1 MSLTYSSYLQL
12 DKLLDLQ
19 QPRPGELE
27 HDEMLFVIIHQV
39 YELWFKEV
47 LHELDY
53 LVVLLKSNRTSQ
65 AMHTLKRVLKIF
77 KTLVSQLDIL
87 ETMTPIEFLTFRERL
102 ETASGF
108 QSFQFRELE
117 FALGAKNAGW
127 ISHYPPDSDAHRRL
141 QRRLVEPSLW
151 HIFLE
156 YLKENGY
163 PVPDELLDR
172 DVHLQTEPSEAVQD
186 ILIQIYKENPKV
198 AGVCEGLVDFDEGIQ
213 EWRYRHVKMV
223 ERTIGTKRGT
233 GGSEGVG
240 YLRETLFNPIFP
252 DLWAIRAK
260 L

>member
-1 MSLTYSSYLQL
+1 MALTYSNYLQL

-27 HDEMLFVIIHQV
+27 HDEMLFIIIHQV

-53 LVVLLKSNRTSQ
+53 LVLLLQTNKTAQ

-108 QSFQFRELE
+108 QSYQFRELE
-117 FALGAKNAGW
+117 FALGAKNSGW
-127 ISHYPPDSDAHRRL
+127 TNRYPLDSDAYQRLERRL
-141 QRRLVEPSLW
+141 NEPSLW
-151 HIFLE
+151 HNFLE
-156 YLKENGY
+156 YLVEKGYLIPREQLDRPVQQPTKPSEN
-163 PVPDELLDR
+163 VQELL
-172 DVHLQTEPSEAVQD
+172 V
-186 ILIQIYKENPKV
+186 QIYKDNPIV
-198 AGVCEGLVDFDEGIQ
+198 AGVCEGLVDLDEGIQ

-223 ERTIGTKRGT
+223 ERTIGSKRGT

-240 YLRETLFNPIFP
+240 YLRDTLFKPIFP
-252 DLWAIRAK
+252 DLWAIRAR